1 MTNYRHVSPDIM
13 SAALKVSKPDPLV
26 EVLKGL
32 GCYDAETDAA
42 DLRAALDARGLE
54 IRDKNK

>member
-1 MTNYRHVSPDIM
+1 M

-54 IRDKNK
+54 IREKNDEI